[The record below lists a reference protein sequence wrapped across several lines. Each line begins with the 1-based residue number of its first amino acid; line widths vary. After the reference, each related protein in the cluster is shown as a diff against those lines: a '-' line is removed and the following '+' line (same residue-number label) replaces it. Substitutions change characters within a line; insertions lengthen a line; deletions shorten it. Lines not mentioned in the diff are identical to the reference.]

1 MHRVLW
7 DNRGTSLARPPL
19 TPRHD
24 TGYLPMLTFFASAF
38 LLGLIF
44 NAAPGAVFAET
55 VKQGARGGFKP
66 ALAVQIGSLVG
77 DALWA
82 LLGLTGVGVLL
93 QADALRVPVGIAGVA
108 YLLWLAW
115 DAWRAA
121 GQHLGTRAD
130 DAASHRSALRI
141 GALLSLTNPQNVAYW
156 AAMGSAMGALGVQD
170 PDSTHYTVFFAAFMT
185 SSVLWCFIAATLV
198 DRLFRRANTQ
208 WATLT
213 YRLCA
218 AALLAL
224 AIGSMRD
231 LMAPTAKPARH
242 SAPPAVLGKP

>member
-1 MHRVLW
+1 MF
-7 DNRGTSLARPPL
+7 A
-19 TPRHD
+19 
-24 TGYLPMLTFFASAF
+24 FFVSAF
-38 LLGLIF
+38 LLGLVF

-66 ALAVQIGSLVG
+66 ALAVQVGSLTG

-82 LLGLTGVGVLL
+82 VLGLTGVGVLL
-93 QADALRVPVGIAGVA
+93 QAESLRMPVGIAGVA

-115 DAWRAA
+115 DSWRAA
-121 GQHLGTRAD
+121 GQHLDTRGS
-130 DAASHRSALRI
+130 DAASNRSALKT

-156 AAMGSAMGALGVQD
+156 AAMGSAMGALGVHE
-170 PDSTHYTVFFAAFMT
+170 PDNTHYAVFFTAFMT
-185 SSVLWCFIAATLV
+185 ASVLWCFVAATLV

-231 LMAPTAKPARH
+231 LMTPVARQERL
-242 SAPPAVLGKP
+242 ATPPAVSGRP

>member
-1 MHRVLW
+1 M
-7 DNRGTSLARPPL
+7 LA
-19 TPRHD
+19 
-24 TGYLPMLTFFASAF
+24 FFASAF

-55 VKQGARGGFKP
+55 VKEGARGGFKP
-66 ALAVQIGSLVG
+66 ALAVQLGSLAG

-82 LLGLTGVGVLL
+82 VLGLSGVGILL
-93 QADALRVPVGIAGVA
+93 QADWLRVPVGIAGVA

-121 GQHLGTRAD
+121 GRHLGTRTH
-130 DAASHRSALRI
+130 DAASHRSALRS

-156 AAMGSAMGALGVQD
+156 AAIGSAMGALGVHQ

-218 AALLAL
+218 VALLAL

-231 LMAPTAKPARH
+231 LMAPVAKADRPVT
-242 SAPPAVLGKP
+242 PPAVPGRP

>member
-1 MHRVLW
+1 MI
-7 DNRGTSLARPPL
+7 A
-19 TPRHD
+19 
-24 TGYLPMLTFFASAF
+24 FFASAF
-38 LLGLIF
+38 LLGLLF

-66 ALAVQIGSLVG
+66 ALAVQVGSLVG

-82 LLGLTGVGVLL
+82 LVGLTGVGVLL
-93 QADALRVPVGIAGVA
+93 QAESLRIPIGIAGVA

-115 DAWRAA
+115 DAWQTA
-121 GQHLGTRAD
+121 GRHLDTRTHGV
-130 DAASHRSALRI
+130 ASHRSALRS

-156 AAMGSAMGALGVQD
+156 AAMGSAMGALGVHE
-170 PDSTHYTVFFAAFMT
+170 PEGAHYAVFFAAFMT
-185 SSVLWCFIAATLV
+185 ASVLWCFVAATLV
-198 DRLFRRANTQ
+198 DRLFRRANTS

-231 LMAPTAKPARH
+231 LMTPAARSDHHATPPARI
-242 SAPPAVLGKP
+242 AP

>member
-1 MHRVLW
+1 M
-7 DNRGTSLARPPL
+7 LA
-19 TPRHD
+19 
-24 TGYLPMLTFFASAF
+24 FFISAF

-66 ALAVQIGSLVG
+66 ALAVQVGSLTG

-82 LLGLTGVGVLL
+82 VLGLTGVGVLL
-93 QADALRVPVGIAGVA
+93 QAESLRMPVGIAGVA

-121 GQHLGTRAD
+121 GQHLDTRGS
-130 DAASHRSALRI
+130 DAASHRSALKT

-156 AAMGSAMGALGVQD
+156 AAMGSAMGALGVHE
-170 PDSTHYTVFFAAFMT
+170 PDNTHYAVFFTAFMT
-185 SSVLWCFIAATLV
+185 ASVLWCFVAATLV

-224 AIGSMRD
+224 AIGSMRE
-231 LMAPTAKPARH
+231 LMTPVARQERLTT
-242 SAPPAVLGKP
+242 PPAISGRP